1 MTLLTEFGTKKG
13 DRIGDHKINA
23 VPPCRQTLY
32 PRKRLIMPCG
42 HALAGGCASLR
53 LDQFNRDVPNNPWG
67 GVTKK
72 RREWAP
78 NLRCDATRSISSP
91 HAAKPIL
98 GAATAPVPTTR
109 LLRYMSSLPRL
120 R

>member
-1 MTLLTEFGTKKG
+1 MGCIRDYNDVAHRIWDKEGRP
-13 DRIGDHKINA
+13 DRGPQNQRSA
-23 VPPCRQTLY
+23 PVPTNSIPSQ
-32 PRKRLIMPCG
+32 KVD
-42 HALAGGCASLR
+42 HALRSRFGGWCASLR

-91 HAAKPIL
+91 QQ
-98 GAATAPVPTTR
+98 
-109 LLRYMSSLPRL
+109 RL
-120 R
+120 RPTPRAAVICPRMCSPIV